1 MHPTRTLGA
10 LSAALAAAVLFAG
23 APAGHAGPDDGKVVM
38 TEAHVDAPKTY
49 WEDGHFVLKNEAH
62 MKAVPLDGT
71 VNWIGR
77 GYSTLSRPE
86 QKFMFTVPDDPA
98 FAPLSDHGRRWYA
111 APHIAGDHNT
121 PIWAGFGAD
130 DKIPADTFRDGSFS
144 LDVVGFS
151 GPGRMEAFNAW
162 DHSLNRLLSSHD
174 PSYRSA
180 YLTPGNHTHNVT
192 AFTKPGRYVV
202 DYRTTARGKDGRL
215 IASKTSTL
223 VWQVGGTRPADKAT
237 TPLEDRFAAAH
248 SGKSNTP
255 YTFTM
260 KPHTGRD
267 KPADDQLTDLVFD
280 AGDAA
285 AEGTVTFFLDG
296 FHLAEVPVHGGR
308 ATWSEMIGSGTSKFQ
323 AVFVP
328 AAGSTAPRW
337 ASSQLAYQFGQK
349 SASTT
354 SATGPDAL
362 PTPHS
367 QDPAPAFDL
376 KEYMPTKAVKW
387 SVDVTPGK
395 PDEDSDKPFVTR
407 IKLSDPRYRANIDGG
422 YYDAPDAKYS
432 TCQVYGVTD
441 EHGEL
446 TVSNDGDVCGG
457 YYLKLKI
464 APHALVK
471 APGGS
476 IDVTV
481 PLPKDS
487 LTLHRNG
494 ELHMS
499 DAGATAAPTAAPTS
513 APTVTPTPSL
523 TPAPAPSASTSA
535 SSSVLT
541 APVLLEH
548 GHVDLK
554 ATFDGGRLGAVVGDD
569 TLSHAKQSV
578 DRSIGSVAL
587 AVPDSARRR
596 RPTAGFMADPRFD
609 FLGKKGGLVHML
621 PQVNDNVHV
630 WPGWSTN
637 ALAGTGAGPATLKL
651 EPAVLPAGGA
661 YDVFTADSLTGS
673 LDHLIDSRHGRV
685 SMTIPEPT
693 HAHASWAF
701 SKPGAYLLKASYTSR
716 VGGHEVSSRP
726 ECLTFLVGDEAIAA
740 HRAGRT
746 PSCPATTS
754 PGPSASSPVAPGP
767 SASSPVSPSAP
778 SVTATHPT
786 PVSSAT
792 HSSVPVSSV
801 TAADRPMA
809 PTSAQGATHG
819 MRLALPRTGV

>member
-1 MHPTRTLGA
+1 M
-10 LSAALAAAVLFAG
+10 
-23 APAGHAGPDDGKVVM
+23 
-38 TEAHVDAPKTY
+38 
-49 WEDGHFVLKNEAH
+49 
-62 MKAVPLDGT
+62 
-71 VNWIGR
+71 
-77 GYSTLSRPE
+77 
-86 QKFMFTVPDDPA
+86 
-98 FAPLSDHGRRWYA
+98 
-111 APHIAGDHNT
+111 
-121 PIWAGFGAD
+121 
-130 DKIPADTFRDGSFS
+130 
-144 LDVVGFS
+144 
-151 GPGRMEAFNAW
+151 
-162 DHSLNRLLSSHD
+162 
-174 PSYRSA
+174 
-180 YLTPGNHTHNVT
+180 
-192 AFTKPGRYVV
+192 
-202 DYRTTARGKDGRL
+202 
-215 IASKTSTL
+215 
-223 VWQVGGTRPADKAT
+223 
-237 TPLEDRFAAAH
+237 
-248 SGKSNTP
+248 
-255 YTFTM
+255 
-260 KPHTGRD
+260 
-267 KPADDQLTDLVFD
+267 
-280 AGDAA
+280 
-285 AEGTVTFFLDG
+285 
-296 FHLAEVPVHGGR
+296 
-308 ATWSEMIGSGTSKFQ
+308 
-323 AVFVP
+323 
-328 AAGSTAPRW
+328 
-337 ASSQLAYQFGQK
+337 
-349 SASTT
+349 
-354 SATGPDAL
+354 
-362 PTPHS
+362 
-367 QDPAPAFDL
+367 
-376 KEYMPTKAVKW
+376 
-387 SVDVTPGK
+387 
-395 PDEDSDKPFVTR
+395 
-407 IKLSDPRYRANIDGG
+407 
-422 YYDAPDAKYS
+422 
-432 TCQVYGVTD
+432 TD

-457 YYLKLKI
+457 YYLKFKI

-499 DAGATAAPTAAPTS
+499 DAGATAAPTS

-754 PGPSASSPVAPGP
+754 PGPSASSPV
-767 SASSPVSPSAP
+767 SPSAP
-778 SVTATHPT
+778 SVTATHPA

>member
-1 MHPTRTLGA
+1 
-10 LSAALAAAVLFAG
+10 
-23 APAGHAGPDDGKVVM
+23 
-38 TEAHVDAPKTY
+38 
-49 WEDGHFVLKNEAH
+49 
-62 MKAVPLDGT
+62 
-71 VNWIGR
+71 
-77 GYSTLSRPE
+77 
-86 QKFMFTVPDDPA
+86 
-98 FAPLSDHGRRWYA
+98 
-111 APHIAGDHNT
+111 
-121 PIWAGFGAD
+121 
-130 DKIPADTFRDGSFS
+130 
-144 LDVVGFS
+144 
-151 GPGRMEAFNAW
+151 
-162 DHSLNRLLSSHD
+162 
-174 PSYRSA
+174 
-180 YLTPGNHTHNVT
+180 
-192 AFTKPGRYVV
+192 
-202 DYRTTARGKDGRL
+202 
-215 IASKTSTL
+215 
-223 VWQVGGTRPADKAT
+223 
-237 TPLEDRFAAAH
+237 
-248 SGKSNTP
+248 
-255 YTFTM
+255 
-260 KPHTGRD
+260 
-267 KPADDQLTDLVFD
+267 
-280 AGDAA
+280 
-285 AEGTVTFFLDG
+285 
-296 FHLAEVPVHGGR
+296 
-308 ATWSEMIGSGTSKFQ
+308 MIGSGTSKFQ

-354 SATGPDAL
+354 SATGLDAL

-395 PDEDSDKPFVTR
+395 PDEDGDKPFVTR

-432 TCQVYGVTD
+432 TCQVYGVAD

-457 YYLKLKI
+457 YYLKFKI

-499 DAGATAAPTAAPTS
+499 DAGATAAPTAASTS

-754 PGPSASSPVAPGP
+754 PGPSASSPV
-767 SASSPVSPSAP
+767 SPSAP
-778 SVTATHPT
+778 SVTATHPA